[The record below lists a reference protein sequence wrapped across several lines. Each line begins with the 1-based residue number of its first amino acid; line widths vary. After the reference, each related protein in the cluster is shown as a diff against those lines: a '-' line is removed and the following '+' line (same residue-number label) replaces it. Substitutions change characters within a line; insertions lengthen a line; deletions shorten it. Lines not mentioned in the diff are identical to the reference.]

1 MHRSEVA
8 CGILSFVRPY
18 LLPLWGAGR
27 ALSEPAKKAFNEA
40 YNEGAR
46 NGTEDNSCQRR
57 IPNAYAMPTR
67 AAKYAICTRTP
78 SKAISCK
85 ATSITVPTATEIKPY
100 KAFALASFAL
110 IAPPNKAPICW
121 TKMAIEMAFLSHL
134 ILLAY
139 YTQD

>member
-1 MHRSEVA
+1 MQYF
-8 CGILSFVRPY
+8 IVRPA
-18 LLPLWGAGR
+18 LPAVYGALAER
-27 ALSEPAKKAFNEA
+27 SANPLKKPSTKPTTKAPATAPKTTA
-40 YNEGAR
+40 
-46 NGTEDNSCQRR
+46 TSCQRR